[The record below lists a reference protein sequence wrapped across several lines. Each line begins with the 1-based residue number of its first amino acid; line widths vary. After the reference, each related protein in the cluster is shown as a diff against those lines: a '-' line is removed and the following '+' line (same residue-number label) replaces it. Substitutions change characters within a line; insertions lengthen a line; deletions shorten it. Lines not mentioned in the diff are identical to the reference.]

1 MLAGAFGLKTSVYG
15 LGFIEKLSES
25 FGKTGNTVERFGHFV
40 DYSNTKL
47 SFILCEIL
55 FRPV

>member
-40 DYSNTKL
+40 DYSNT
-47 SFILCEIL
+47 
-55 FRPV
+55 